1 MNQLGTAK
9 RSQIVA
15 ALVEGVSVRATCRM
29 TGVAKGTVLK
39 LLVDLGAACE
49 RYQDE
54 TLRNLKVKRI
64 QCDEIWEFCYAKSK
78 NVPEE
83 HAGEWGY
90 GDVWTWIAIDA
101 DTKLVPSW
109 AVGRRD
115 GFTAAA
121 FIRDLADR
129 LATRIQLTTDG
140 AKVYLEAVEG
150 AFGNDV
156 DYAMLVKMY
165 EGDSGKHTPAE
176 RRYSPAVCTGAMEQ
190 RITGDPD
197 PAHIST
203 SYVERQNL
211 TMRMSMRRFTR
222 LTNAFSKKVDN
233 HDNHKAAVALH
244 FMHYNF
250 ARIHQTLRV
259 TPAMEAGVS
268 DHVWSIEEIVG
279 LLETERVSN

>member
-1 MNQLGTAK
+1 MNKLSTAK
-9 RSQIVA
+9 RTQVVA

-54 TLRNLKVKRI
+54 TLRGLKSRRI
-64 QCDEIWEFCYAKSK
+64 QCDEIWEFCYAKAR

-83 HAGEWGY
+83 HAGELGY
-90 GDVWTWIAIDA
+90 GDVWTWIAIDS

-115 GFTAAA
+115 GFTATA

-129 LATRIQLTTDG
+129 LTTRIQLTTDG
-140 AKVYLEAVEG
+140 HKVYLEAVEG
-150 AFGNDV
+150 AFGSEI
-156 DYAMLVKMY
+156 DYAMLIKTY
-165 EGDSGKHTPAE
+165 EGDSGKKVAAE
-176 RRYSPAVCTGAMEQ
+176 RKYSPAVCTGEFKQ
-190 RITGDPD
+190 RVTGDPD
-197 PAHIST
+197 PAYIST
-203 SYVERQNL
+203 SHVERQNL
-211 TMRMSMRRFTR
+211 TMRMHMRRFTR

-233 HDNHKAAVALH
+233 HKAAIALH

-259 TPAMEAGVS
+259 TPAMEAGIS
-268 DHVWSIEEIVG
+268 DHVWEIEEIVG
-279 LLETERVSN
+279 LLETHGESN